1 MKTFKQFNEELSD
14 IVKGGIN
21 TFLNQNKNV
30 KLGDITNPDK
40 RDKTIDK
47 VKKRGK
53 NVAADTLGAISDY
66 LRK

>member
-30 KLGDITNPDK
+30 KLGDITNPNK

>member
-1 MKTFKQFNEELSD
+1 MKTFKQFNEEIGD
-14 IVKGGIN
+14 IIKGGITN
-21 TFLNQNKNV
+21 FLDQNKNV

>member
-1 MKTFKQFNEELSD
+1 MKTFKQFNEELGD
-14 IVKGGIN
+14 IIKGGF
-21 TFLNQNKNV
+21 TDFLNQNKNV
-30 KLGDITNPDK
+30 KLGDITNPNK

-66 LRK
+66 LKK

>member
-1 MKTFKQFNEELSD
+1 MKTFKQFNEDLGD
-14 IVKGGIN
+14 IVKGGIS
-21 TFLNQNKNV
+21 TFLDQNKNV
-30 KLGDITNPDK
+30 KLGDITNPNK

-66 LRK
+66 LKK